1 MNKGTKIRTAL
12 RIIVSIYSAFCIH
25 QVAIAQFGKMIGAP
39 WVAIVCAGIV
49 VILGLIVDALTTYY
63 NNDYTE
69 EACVGTG
76 ITRQLKAEK
85 EEGYI
90 GDIFFTDID
99 EVANEDNSENESG
112 DDNEQ

>member
-12 RIIVSIYSAFCIH
+12 RIIVSIYSAFCVH
-25 QVAIAQFGKMIGAP
+25 QVAIAQLGDMLGAP
-39 WVAIVCAGIV
+39 WLAIVCAFIIV
-49 VILGLIVDALTTYY
+49 VLGLIVDALTTYY

-69 EACVGTG
+69 EACIGTG

-85 EEGYI
+85 SEDYI
-90 GDIFFTDID
+90 GDIFFTDVD
-99 EVANEDNSENESG
+99 EVAEEGDNDNESG